1 MNFMGRKKM
10 EKHLSAVA
18 ALHVGLS
25 ILGVILGI
33 FVFVL
38 LTGIGVIAQEKEAL
52 FILSTIGTGVGVFFL
67 VISVPG
73 IIGGIGLFKRKEWAR
88 ILVVILAAINLLNI
102 PFGTALG
109 VYSIWVLVQKETVQL
124 FRSGFK
130 ASDCVRGQGV
140 DSV

>member
-1 MNFMGRKKM
+1 M
-10 EKHLSAVA
+10 EKHLTAVA

-25 ILGVILGI
+25 ILGGLIGI

-38 LTGIGVIAQEKEAL
+38 LTGIGVIVREKEAF

-67 VISVPG
+67 VLSVPG

-88 ILVVILAAINLLNI
+88 ILVLILSAIELLNI

-109 VYSIWVLVQKETVQL
+109 IYAIWVLVQENTIQL
-124 FRSGFK
+124 FRLQSSARNYSQTPK
-130 ASDCVRGQGV
+130 
-140 DSV
+140 

>member
-1 MNFMGRKKM
+1 M
-10 EKHLSAVA
+10 EKHLTAVA

-25 ILGVILGI
+25 ILGGLIGI

-38 LTGIGVIAQEKEAL
+38 LTGIGVIAREKEAF

-67 VISVPG
+67 VLSVPG

-88 ILVVILAAINLLNI
+88 ILLLILSAIELLNI

-109 VYSIWVLVQKETVQL
+109 IYSIWVLVQENTIQL
-124 FRSGFK
+124 FRLQSSARNYSQTPK
-130 ASDCVRGQGV
+130 
-140 DSV
+140 